1 MDRQTVKVYVRAGA
15 HEGERTLSFRPPKE
29 VPQTDWLKK
38 GFAIDGNS
46 VVAGITRATYVQY
59 PDNPS
64 GIKPLSAETRK
75 QLGIG
80 NPVPW
85 PGLNQ
90 SVLAIAAANTIS
102 EEHTLIKAL
111 KEVEAWLVEWL
122 GTLGYDVEFA

>member
-46 VVAGITRATYVQY
+46 VITSITRATYVWY

-64 GIKPLSAETRK
+64 GIRPLSAETRK
-75 QLGIG
+75 QLGLG
-80 NPVPW
+80 GPVPW
-85 PGLNQ
+85 PGLTQ
-90 SVLAIAAANTIS
+90 SRLSVAAADILD
-102 EEHTLIKAL
+102 EDDTLINAL
-111 KEVEAWLVEWL
+111 KDIESWLVEWL
-122 GTLGYDVEFA
+122 GTLGYDVEFV